1 VLRAMLIGGLL
12 GVLVAELVASLME
25 WRFPPSLPAHVAALA
40 FGLACGYGAG
50 LTVLLDELLVGAL
63 DTVKWL
69 GGEAQ
74 WRGVVNKMIKVFGAP
89 VGDEDARVI
98 VEYLS
103 REYGAGR

>member
-1 VLRAMLIGGLL
+1 MRRALVFRLAALLASAPVAAEAGVVSITLPPDQGGLTA
-12 GVLVAELVASLME
+12 GPGME
-25 WRFPPSLPAHVAALA
+25 VTQ
-40 FGLACGYGAG
+40 GACQMCHSVDYI
-50 LTVLLDELLVGAL
+50 TMQPR
-63 DTVKWL
+63 

-89 VGDEDARVI
+89 IGDEDARVI

>member
-1 VLRAMLIGGLL
+1 MTRTLAVG
-12 GVLVAELVASLME
+12 LVALLASA
-25 WRFPPSLPAHVAALA
+25 PVAAQ
-40 FGLACGYGAG
+40 AG
-50 LTVLLDELLVGAL
+50 VVSITLPPDQVAIKAGPGMELTQKTCQMCHSVDYI
-63 DTVKWL
+63 TTQPR

-89 VGDEDARVI
+89 IGDEDARVV

>member
-1 VLRAMLIGGLL
+1 MTRTLVFC
-12 GVLVAELVASLME
+12 LVALLASG
-25 WRFPPSLPAHVAALA
+25 PVAAEA
-40 FGLACGYGAG
+40 GAVAIT
-50 LTVLLDELLVGAL
+50 LPPDQGAL
-63 DTVKWL
+63 KAGPGMEVAQKACQMCHSVDYITMQPR

-89 VGDEDARVI
+89 IGDEDARVI